1 MGKPE
6 RKANVSGKPKHSLD
20 ANRADGKKKT
30 TEGRT
35 SATVRRLKMYK
46 TRPKRTP
53 GGKILSNEYQSKEL
67 PDTRIQP
74 DRRWFGNTR
83 VVNQKE
89 LEYFREE
96 MKTKMSSNYNVILK
110 ERKLPMSLL
119 TDNKKQTRVH
129 LLDME
134 PFQNTFGKKTTRKR
148 PKLVASDYEA
158 LVKKA
163 AESQDA
169 FEELNGGGPSGEG
182 GEEEDGFR
190 DLVRHTMFEKGQ
202 SKRIWGELYKVI
214 DSSDVVVQVLDARDP
229 QGTRCHHLEKTLKEH
244 HKHKHMIL
252 LLNKCDLVPAWAT
265 KGWLRILSKEY
276 PTLAFHAS
284 VNKSF
289 GKGSLLSV
297 LRQFARLKSDK
308 QAVSVGF
315 VGYPNVGKSSVINT
329 LRTKNVELSL
339 FITCIKNLYS
349 SLLVLTLSF
358 TLFQVCKVAP
368 IPGET
373 KVWQYITLTK
383 RIFLIDCPGVVY
395 QSHDS
400 ETDIVLKGVVR
411 VTNLQDASEHIGEVL
426 RRVKKE
432 HLQRAYKIKD
442 WEDDH
447 DFLLQLC
454 KASGK
459 LLKGG
464 EPDLMTG
471 AKMIL
476 HDWQRGRIPFFVPP
490 PKVEDKASEGEVEAE
505 VTVPGID
512 QEAIADNNQ
521 AAAALKAIAGI
532 MSSQQQK
539 DVPVQ
544 RDFFDKKD
552 LKDDDEAK
560 ESTTDTDEED
570 GTEVSEDG
578 EESENDSDEDVVS
591 ENEEENESDSA
602 E

>member
-46 TRPKRTP
+46 TRAKRTP

-119 TDNKKQTRVH
+119 TDNKK
-129 LLDME
+129 
-134 PFQNTFGKKTTRKR
+134 
-148 PKLVASDYEA
+148 
-158 LVKKA
+158 VKK
-163 AESQDA
+163 DA
-169 FEELNGGGPSGEG
+169 FEELNGAGPSGEG

-329 LRTKNVELSL
+329 LRTKNV
-339 FITCIKNLYS
+339 
-349 SLLVLTLSF
+349 
-358 TLFQVCKVAP
+358 CKVAP

-411 VTNLQDASEHIGEVL
+411 VTNLEDASEHIGEVL

-490 PKVEDKASEGEVEAE
+490 PKAEDKAEEGEAE

-544 RDFFDKKD
+544 RDFYDEKD
-552 LKDDDEAK
+552 LKDDDKAK
-560 ESTTDTDEED
+560 ESTDIDEENETD
-570 GTEVSEDG
+570 GEEDEDEVSEDG
-578 EESENDSDEDVVS
+578 EGSENDSDEDVVS

>member
-169 FEELNGGGPSGEG
+169 FEELNGAGPSGEG

-229 QGTRCHHLEKTLKEH
+229 Q
-244 HKHKHMIL
+244 
-252 LLNKCDLVPAWAT
+252 
-265 KGWLRILSKEY
+265 GWLRILSKEY

-329 LRTKNVELSL
+329 LR
-339 FITCIKNLYS
+339 
-349 SLLVLTLSF
+349 
-358 TLFQVCKVAP
+358 
-368 IPGET
+368 ET

-411 VTNLQDASEHIGEVL
+411 VTNLEDASEHIGEVL

-490 PKVEDKASEGEVEAE
+490 PKAEDKASDKASEGEAE

-544 RDFFDKKD
+544 RDFYDEKD
-552 LKDDDEAK
+552 LKDGDGKGK
-560 ESTTDTDEED
+560 ESTDMDEENETD
-570 GTEVSEDG
+570 GEEDEDEVSEDG
-578 EESENDSDEDVVS
+578 EGSENDSDEDVVS
-591 ENEEENESDSA
+591 ENEEEDESDSA
-602 E
+602 